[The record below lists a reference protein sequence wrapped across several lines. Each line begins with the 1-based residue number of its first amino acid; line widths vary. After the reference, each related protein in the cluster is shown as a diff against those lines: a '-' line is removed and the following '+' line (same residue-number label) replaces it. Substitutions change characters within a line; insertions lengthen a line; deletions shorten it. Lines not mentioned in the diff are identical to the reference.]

1 MGPEEGGLRLRLPD
15 FIGIG
20 APRSG
25 TRWLA
30 QCLAEHPE
38 ISLPSDEVYF
48 FTQSRIVHS
57 FWNRGVEWYS
67 GILERSMSPGTRI
80 CGEVTPT
87 YLLDHES
94 AELIH
99 QVVPNVKLIA
109 LLRDQCE
116 RAYSW
121 YRFFLKLNPDLYE
134 TNYTFRRFLTYHTE
148 VFNKEGFYLDHLAR
162 FLARFPRESLLV
174 LLYDDISQDPRT
186 LVRRIYEFLGVDPTF
201 VPPSAV
207 KTINRADVT
216 VQRSRVIER
225 AADVLAKFRG
235 GGWMSKLLQQLNSVS
250 LQRRQLPLRHG
261 LDPEMRQRM
270 YELYVEHNRRLGE
283 FLGRDLS
290 HWNTERGESDESE
303 YR

>member
-38 ISLPSDEVYF
+38 ISLPPDEVYF
-48 FTQSRIVHS
+48 FTKRRIVHS
-57 FWNRGVEWYS
+57 FWERGVDWYGS
-67 GILERSMSPGTRI
+67 MLEQSMRPNTRI

-87 YLLDHES
+87 YLLDDES

-99 QVVPNVKLIA
+99 QVVPNVKLIV

-121 YRFFLKLNPDLYE
+121 YRFFLKVNPDLYA

-216 VQRSRVIER
+216 VERSRVIGQ
-225 AADVLAKFRG
+225 ATDMLTKFPGLGFMR
-235 GGWMSKLLQQLNSVS
+235 SFLEKANSVR
-250 LQRRQLPLRHG
+250 LQRRQLHAGHR

-270 YELYVEHNRRLGE
+270 YELYADHNRRLGE

-290 HWNTERGESDESE
+290 HWNTEQSGEPHDV
-303 YR
+303 